1 MISKERLEELMRN
14 CAVIYGIE
22 FDKIESYDLSDEDI
36 CISPAEFRDYGLR
49 IFNSLGYWND
59 IRFENLFE
67 SKKEAEWHKEFGCI
81 ERTEKLELPTWEEVQ
96 KCSLYTLYFNNQE
109 LYLYRVYFNRDAK
122 TITIEEQNEEY
133 LECFTEI
140 EELQLTKENYLRACR
155 KCKELFLGGSDGD
168 IR

>member
-1 MISKERLEELMRN
+1 MISKERLKELIEQKATIYSVYCGEVFEEKLTSNHFVGVADDEISLMQRYN
-14 CAVIYGIE
+14 GYE
-22 FDKIESYDLSDEDI
+22 KDLVDYIRCLYETEEEANWV
-36 CISPAEFRDYGLR
+36 AEFKD
-49 IFNSLGYWND
+49 
-59 IRFENLFE
+59 
-67 SKKEAEWHKEFGCI
+67 I

-140 EELQLTKENYLRACR
+140 EELELTKENYLKACR
-155 KCKELFLGGSDGD
+155 KCKKLFLGGSDGD